1 MIAPPHASPLTPPS
15 IAAKSPRGTPI
26 DVEAV
31 IRLEDKVAQLRSA
44 LCESEVEEEQHVN
57 ALLKQ
62 VSKLKMEK
70 VDLSGSV
77 EKEHEFLY
85 HRLSREVRTAEKEK
99 DAAVRALAEK
109 RRECED
115 TTRRCCDAW
124 RAAMEEA
131 ISEAKSRC
139 GLEGR
144 EVLGALDAAVKAAHE
159 RLSAGGEEEGRV
171 RTESGCSSVVSMGA
185 PLTEGGIGHGVGGGG
200 GGGGIR
206 PISY

>member
-1 MIAPPHASPLTPPS
+1 
-15 IAAKSPRGTPI
+15 
-26 DVEAV
+26 VEAV
-31 IRLEDKVAQLRSA
+31 IKLEDEVAQLRSA

-85 HRLSREVRTAEKEK
+85 HRLSRDIRTAEKEK

-109 RRECED
+109 RRECEE
-115 TTRRCCDAW
+115 TIRRCCDSW

-159 RLSAGGEEEGRV
+159 RLSAGGGEEEGRL

-185 PLTEGGIGHGVGGGG
+185 PLTEGGIGHGGGGG
-200 GGGGIR
+200 GARGAGARRCRGTHSELPPSQSTHTPLR
-206 PISY
+206 MWN